1 MCSAKAFTED
11 WLAAVGPRVEFQ
23 RVLFRC
29 KPWEERAVGP
39 AQRLSSASEVSLYQ
53 RQEILSAAADH
64 LQAEQGLGLPE
75 VLLCFQGSC
84 ACLPPPPPKRCPV
97 QLWAPA
103 AEIQLVFILSPSAT
117 EVAEAFFDFY
127 KFYLHVAHL

>member
-1 MCSAKAFTED
+1 MCSAKTFTKE

-23 RVLFRC
+23 RVLFSC
-29 KPWEERAVGP
+29 KPQEEHAAGP
-39 AQRLSSASEVSLYQ
+39 AQELSSPSEGSLYQ
-53 RQEILSAAADH
+53 RQEILSAEADCP
-64 LQAEQGLGLPE
+64 QAEQGLGLPE
-75 VLLCFQGSC
+75 VLLCFQVSC
-84 ACLPPPPPKRCPV
+84 ACLPPPPKRCPV
-97 QLWAPA
+97 QSCAPA